1 MFANGNLILG
11 GIPACSG
18 WVMSDRADPGA
29 CLLRGMQ
36 FSGGPVR
43 VSKMDTPAVIS
54 WVRVSAGGYRLNNER
69 GRVSPRA
76 SPKGPQQGRV
86 SDAALGDRP
95 IKAPDSCS
103 GARNR
108 SSNRPDPNQAW
119 FLGAVGRQTAPWGGA
134 SGDSVRNSCEVRS
147 NAPFRVDT
155 AAHPELNTSDYSS
168 HCSKLS

>member
-1 MFANGNLILG
+1 M
-11 GIPACSG
+11 
-18 WVMSDRADPGA
+18 
-29 CLLRGMQ
+29 
-36 FSGGPVR
+36 R

-54 WVRVSAGGYRLNNER
+54 WVRVSAGGHRLNNER
-69 GRVSPRA
+69 GRVSPKA

-119 FLGAVGRQTAPWGGA
+119 FLGAVGRQTAPWGGGRLETA
-134 SGDSVRNSCEVRS
+134 CGTLGTVRQRAELWRQR
-147 NAPFRVDT
+147 AET
-155 AAHPELNTSDYSS
+155 ACGTLETACGTLVKFEATPHLGSIPQLTLN
-168 HCSKLS
+168 

>member
-1 MFANGNLILG
+1 M
-11 GIPACSG
+11 
-18 WVMSDRADPGA
+18 
-29 CLLRGMQ
+29 
-36 FSGGPVR
+36 R

-119 FLGAVGRQTAPWGGA
+119 FLGAVGRQTAPWGWGA
-134 SGDSVRNSCEVRS
+134 SGDSMRNSWNCETTCGTLETACGDSARNRGDSVRNS
-147 NAPFRVDT
+147 
-155 AAHPELNTSDYSS
+155 L
-168 HCSKLS
+168 